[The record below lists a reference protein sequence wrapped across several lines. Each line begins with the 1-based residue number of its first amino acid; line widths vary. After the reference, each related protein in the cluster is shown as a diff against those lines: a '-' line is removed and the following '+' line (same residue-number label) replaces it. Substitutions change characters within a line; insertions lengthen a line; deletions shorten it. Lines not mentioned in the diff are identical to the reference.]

1 MSGDYIAV
9 FQIIAFW
16 SNGLGS
22 NPHQNLLTHWN
33 TAQKSSSNERPS
45 ANLLSTKPSI
55 KHLPQEHLLA
65 LVVLWI
71 TVYMCTLWYTFGRA
85 GDYILLYS
93 NRWSILWCT
102 AHIEPIAKLSQK
114 FVLKSLHRFRT
125 TAGVIMG
132 LIHLCSLLSSL
143 DVSRLRSD
151 GPVSHLAST
160 DY

>member
-1 MSGDYIAV
+1 MYGAHDGAHLEGPG
-9 FQIIAFW
+9 IIYFFIVIGEAFY
-16 SNGLGS
+16 GA
-22 NPHQNLLTHWN
+22 H
-33 TAQKSSSNERPS
+33 
-45 ANLLSTKPSI
+45 
-55 KHLPQEHLLA
+55 
-65 LVVLWI
+65 
-71 TVYMCTLWYTFGRA
+71 
-85 GDYILLYS
+85 
-93 NRWSILWCT
+93 CT

-114 FVLKSLHRFRT
+114 LVLKSLHRFRT